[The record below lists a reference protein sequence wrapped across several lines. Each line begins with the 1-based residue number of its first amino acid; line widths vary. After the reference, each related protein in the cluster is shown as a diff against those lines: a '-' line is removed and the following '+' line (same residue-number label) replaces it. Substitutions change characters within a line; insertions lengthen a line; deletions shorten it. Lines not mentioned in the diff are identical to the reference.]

1 MKAGNP
7 INHHYVPRV
16 YLKQFANSD
25 SRFYQLCKQYRGVS
39 EKHVS
44 QVCYVK
50 DYFKILREE
59 SKLFKGIVDDYYIE
73 KNAFTL
79 QENSLP
85 TLISL
90 ISQEQESLFEIER
103 SQLEILIGTLV
114 TIKRRNPIVRD
125 ALTRAVRKEASQGI
139 FERYFEP
146 YMELAWHI
154 DKVDPMIFINKIKED
169 FINKPLHAEDLYV
182 NSFIEKRSTIVQNI
196 TNLLL
201 ASKIQVFHAP
211 IGHIFFTSDNPGFIK
226 SGNEIVNF
234 EGLGDPFLFVFPIT
248 SKACIII
255 DSRYPSNHFGD
266 QISITPIDC
275 TIEQIDFINSETCR
289 IANKKIFSSD
299 KDYLEKFKKRFMK
312 G

>member
-16 YLKQFANSD
+16 YLKQFANND
-25 SRFYQLCKQYRGVS
+25 SRFYQLCKQYRGIS

-50 DYFKILREE
+50 DYFKILMEE
-59 SKLFKGIVDDYYIE
+59 SKLFKGIIDDYYVE
-73 KNAFTL
+73 KNAFIL

-85 TLISL
+85 ALISL
-90 ISQEQESLFEIER
+90 ITQERESLFEIDQ

-114 TIKRRNPIVRD
+114 TIKRRNPSVRD
-125 ALTRAVRKEASQGI
+125 ALTRAVRKEVSQGI
-139 FERYFEP
+139 FERHFEP
-146 YMELAWHI
+146 YMELAWRI
-154 DKVDPMIFINKIKED
+154 DKVDPMIFINKIKEE
-169 FINKPLHAEDLYV
+169 FINEPLHAEDLYV
-182 NSFIEKRSTIVQNI
+182 NSFIEKRSTIVQDV
-196 TNLLL
+196 TNVLL
-201 ASKIQVFHAP
+201 ASKIHVFHAP
-211 IGHIFFTSDNPGFIK
+211 RGHVFFTSDNPGFIRN
-226 SGNEIVNF
+226 GNEIVNF

-255 DSRYPSNHFGD
+255 DSRYPSNHFGN
-266 QISITPIDC
+266 QITIIPIEG
-275 TIEQIDFINSETCR
+275 TVEQINFINSGTCR

-299 KDYLEKFKKRFMK
+299 KDYLEKFEKRFMK